1 MTSIHEAGAGAHE
14 KTYQIIVNGRPRKW
28 SDDKISYNDLVGLAY
43 NNNPPTGQD
52 VVITVTYSKGVDR
65 DQGSLLPG
73 DSVPVKSG
81 MVFDV
86 TATTRS

>member
-1 MTSIHEAGAGAHE
+1 MTSIQEAGAGAHE
-14 KTYQIIVNGRPRKW
+14 KTHQIIVNGRPRKW
-28 SDDKISYNDLVGLAY
+28 PDNEISYDDLVGLAY
-43 NNNPPTGQD
+43 NNTPPTGAD
-52 VVITVTYSKGVDR
+52 VVITVTYSRGVDR